1 MYYSETEVKKLQQMT
16 SAWTACFYIQVKFST
31 WISGHKICILFN
43 SSLFCHH
50 YLQRLSQGIISES
63 LRRMK
68 LIFDGLDL
76 LFCGF
81 WSFIL
86 HQISFLMIKFEFF
99 SREKKLELQM
109 LLCLLKLK
117 PKNSML
123 TKAMHFSKVSPCTLH
138 LPITFRLNLNKDPKG
153 PHMHE

>member
-1 MYYSETEVKKLQQMT
+1 MYSGTEVKKLQQMT

-50 YLQRLSQGIISES
+50 YIVSSAPIMRDHFS
-63 LRRMK
+63 LRHMK

-76 LFCGF
+76 LFCWF
-81 WSFIL
+81 WSFIW

-99 SREKKLELQM
+99 SHEKIRVTNVM
-109 LLCLLKLK
+109 CLLKLR
-117 PKNSML
+117 PKYSML
-123 TKAMHFSKVSPCTLH
+123 T
-138 LPITFRLNLNKDPKG
+138 ITFRFNLNKDPKG
-153 PHMHE
+153 LHGQCSHLGFLISSN